1 MLSSITW
8 EGVLWIL
15 FASMPLIG
23 LTYLAIASFFLEIKH
38 PKPKPKDAQPAPT
51 PDTQPRH
58 QHHR

>member
-15 FASMPLIG
+15 LLFSPAIG
-23 LTYLAIASFFLEIKH
+23 LTYFAIASFSLEIKH

-51 PDTQPRH
+51 PDT
-58 QHHR
+58 